1 MDYIEKIVNIIDF
14 IRLIDFALL
23 ILIVIKTR
31 LMWDMAADLKKEA
44 RNMFRNSLN
53 SFRIDF

>member
-14 IRLIDFALL
+14 IDFALL
-23 ILIVIKTR
+23 ILTVIKTR

-44 RNMFRNSLN
+44 QNMFHNSLN